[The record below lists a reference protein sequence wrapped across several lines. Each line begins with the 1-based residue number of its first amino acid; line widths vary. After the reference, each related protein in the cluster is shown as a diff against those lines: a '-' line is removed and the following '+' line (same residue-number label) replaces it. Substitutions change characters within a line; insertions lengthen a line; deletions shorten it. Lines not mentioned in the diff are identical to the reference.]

1 MTRTSQ
7 RKTDQR
13 QEKPMAHV
21 MPDLFKIDVSGHA
34 VSHARAEMIAR
45 GKVVTTDEPPERGG
59 TDLFATPLETLLS
72 SFLGCTNVIANY
84 VAGVLKMNVRGM
96 EFDVCG
102 HFDTRG
108 VFGKAEIGTPFPVI
122 ELKVVLDTDADDA
135 QIAKLAKVVGEK
147 CPVSVLLRRAG
158 CEIQESWVRK

>member
-1 MTRTSQ
+1 
-7 RKTDQR
+7 
-13 QEKPMAHV
+13 MAHV
-21 MPDLFKIDVSGHA
+21 MPDLFKIDVQGHA
-34 VSHARAEMIAR
+34 ITHARTEMVAR

-59 TDLFATPLETLLS
+59 TNLFATPLETMLS

-84 VAGVLKMNVRGM
+84 VSGLLKIDLRGM
-96 EFDVCG
+96 EFEICG

-122 ELKVVLDTDADDA
+122 ELKVILDTDASDDK
-135 QIAKLAKVVGEK
+135 IADLQRITGEK

-158 CEIQESWVRK
+158 CDIQESWVRK

>member
-1 MTRTSQ
+1 
-7 RKTDQR
+7 
-13 QEKPMAHV
+13 
-21 MPDLFKIDVSGHA
+21 MPDLFKIDVKGHA
-34 VSHARAEMIAR
+34 VSHARTEMVAR

-59 TDLFATPLETLLS
+59 TDLFATPLETMLS
-72 SFLGCTNVIANY
+72 SFLGCTNVITNF
-84 VAGVLKMNVRGM
+84 VAGMLKIDLRGM
-96 EFDVCG
+96 ELDVCG

-122 ELKVVLDTDADDA
+122 ELKVVLDTDASDEE
-135 QIAKLAKVVGEK
+135 IAKLQKIVGDK

>member
-1 MTRTSQ
+1 
-7 RKTDQR
+7 
-13 QEKPMAHV
+13 MAHV

-34 VSHARAEMIAR
+34 VSHARTEMVAR

-59 TDLFATPLETLLS
+59 TDLFATPLETMLS

-84 VAGVLKMNVRGM
+84 VAGVLKMDLRGM
-96 EFDVCG
+96 EFEMCG

-122 ELKVVLDTDADDA
+122 ELKVILDTEADDA
-135 QIAKLAKVVGEK
+135 QIAKLAKIVGEK

-158 CEIQESWVRK
+158 CEIQETWVRK

>member
-1 MTRTSQ
+1 
-7 RKTDQR
+7 
-13 QEKPMAHV
+13 MAHV
-21 MPDLFKIDVSGHA
+21 MPDLFKIDVAGHT
-34 VSHARAEMIAR
+34 VTHARTEMVAR

-59 TDLFATPLETLLS
+59 TDLFATPLETMLA

-84 VAGVLKMNVRGM
+84 VAGLLKMDVQGM

-122 ELKVVLDTDADDA
+122 ELKVTLDTDASDE
-135 QIAKLAKVVGEK
+135 QIAKLAKITGEK

-158 CEIQESWVRK
+158 CEIHESWTRT